1 MFKRVNIPPIFINL
15 DERKEYKNALI
26 KALKDEDYSDIIKF
40 YYYKI
45 CDAIILLDIENSK
58 NQENNKFQKKI
69 TLNWQI
75 KC

>member
-1 MFKRVNIPPIFINL
+1 MFSSSFKSLFKRVNIPPIFINL

-58 NQENNKFQKKI
+58 NQENNKFQKK
-69 TLNWQI
+69 
-75 KC
+75 

>member
-45 CDAIILLDIENSK
+45 CDAIIILDIKNSK
-58 NQENNKFQKKI
+58 NQENNKKKKKI
-69 TLNWQI
+69 TPNLSI